1 MTISLAPVSNGLA
14 VDENTNTLF
23 SPVGRELSG
32 PPSRLSG
39 ASSCKPFDP
48 DRHFLPCADSY
59 HSGRVIARSASPRR
73 YAGKWRALARAT
85 SVSLID
91 PEPQVRRV
99 GARAVSDN
107 RTYRRLGTEQK
118 GHGNSGETEAQCLSE
133 TLQKPLRVKAALV
146 GNLGETVL
154 PRKKKKNQL
163 ILEFEQKRICE
174 RCKKNLTYMNL
185 DICEPCVCDI
195 AGL

>member
-48 DRHFLPCADSY
+48 DRHSLPCVDSY
-59 HSGRVIARSASPRR
+59 HSGRVIARGFNRPKEGSGFDDFDTE
-73 YAGKWRALARAT
+73 GK
-85 SVSLID
+85 
-91 PEPQVRRV
+91 
-99 GARAVSDN
+99 
-107 RTYRRLGTEQK
+107 RLK
-118 GHGNSGETEAQCLSE
+118 LPS
-133 TLQKPLRVKAALV
+133 RVK
-146 GNLGETVL
+146 
-154 PRKKKKNQL
+154 
-163 ILEFEQKRICE
+163 EFEMNVGTYPARLKKTNSEAEKRKAWLHTESRLLDSMRNPSRKREGKSLLPPPESEAERKMVQPELINKKLCVRCQKNE
-174 RCKKNLTYMNL
+174 QYMNL
-185 DICEPCVCDI
+185 DICEPCVSEI